1 MLVTKRNGKSETVQF
16 DKITDRI
23 KKLVEPNE
31 LKYINPTLIAQK
43 TVASIYP
50 GISTKELDLEAANI
64 CINLCTTHHYYSN
77 LAGRILAS
85 NLKKETLNNFVDK
98 QRHIQ
103 KELKFLDPDWFAWIN
118 NAENKKIINA
128 MIDYDRDYN
137 YDYFGFKTLE
147 RAYLLKI
154 KDTIIERPQDMFMR
168 VASFIN
174 KGDLEMTKKTYDL
187 TSLGYYTHATPTL
200 FNAGNIKSQCSS
212 CFEGNTK
219 VNTLRGPVA
228 IKDIQIG
235 DEVVTHLG
243 NVKKV
248 LQIHENLLGD
258 RKLYNLTIDKT
269 KTISVTEDHNLY
281 VYNKILNEVLWK
293 QVKDLDKDDYIMVPN
308 YQGIY
313 ENKIEDYMID
323 EKFAKLIGLWLV
335 NGSILL
341 TDDVIGITIYIGG
354 NDMIFKWLNE
364 LRDQLEFDNICFD
377 KETKYVMIVS
387 DKLGKFFNKMFYK
400 DNNKRLPDSFY
411 KFDKSIIISFLSG
424 IITSN
429 GKIDNN
435 EIRVEL
441 GNGSLAEEIYCL
453 CRLHNFIVGKYSY
466 TILDLTSL
474 WNEFTTIWS
483 SKGDD
488 NVVKFENNIFLR
500 FENKYINKYHN
511 PTVVYTLGIED
522 DHSYSIEGIIAQN
535 CFLMGTDDSMKG
547 ITKTWADVSEI
558 SKWGGGIGLHVSNI
572 RGTGSLIRGT
582 NGPSS
587 GIIPM
592 LRVYN
597 EIARYV
603 DQCFIGDTL
612 IYTENNLVPIE
623 KIKMGDKVFSQD
635 GKLYNV
641 DKVYSDVYEGTFIK
655 LYFQNKMIK
664 VTKNHPFYKIN
675 GDWCEADKLS
685 VGDEI
690 HFSIPNQIIDNTTI
704 DESDCYMYAIF
715 LVCGYTIDHSF
726 VLVNNNNKLD
736 EFIKNY
742 LEWNGIESE
751 IEKRMNEYVYK
762 WEVTSKFRFS
772 RSQCNVFDN
781 NLLHLPFN
789 KFKWFI
795 KAIFETCSKK
805 IDDEYFIKTSENI
818 MTSLRF
824 FLLKIGIV
832 SDHIYTNPILEN
844 ILDNNK
850 IEFTHNPVIPI
861 RIDKIEQEND
871 KHIVYDLE
879 VNTSHTYLTEL
890 GIVHNGGKRK
900 GSIAIYLEPHHP
912 DIMAF
917 LDLRKNTGV
926 ESERTRDLNL
936 AMWISDLFMKQVE
949 CDGDWHLMDPDE
961 CKGLNEVY
969 GEEYENKYNTYVK
982 ENKFR
987 KVMKARTIWNAMED
1001 SQIETGQPYITFKDH
1016 VNRKSNQK
1024 NIGVIKS
1031 SNLCVHEDTLIL
1043 TDQGYKN
1050 IKSLKDKDISVW
1062 NGEQWSQVIVKQTG
1076 INKNLIRINLS
1087 NGSFLDCTP
1096 EHRFYIQE
1104 KFTNKG
1110 PITEVDASKLKIGSK
1125 LIKFNLPK
1133 TIEFDNSEEFKYAY
1147 THGAFCGDGT
1157 TYDNYSKTKKYAKL
1171 YLYGEKKKLLDYIE
1185 YESYTINDSNDRY
1198 DIVLPKDINPKF
1210 NVPMH
1215 ASIHDRLRWFEG
1227 YSDTDGTI
1235 ARNGTNE
1242 SLQIASINKEF
1253 LLNVRLMLHTLGI
1266 ESKVTKC
1273 YDERMVKLPD
1283 HKGGEFENL
1292 NLKEY
1297 LCKPAYRLLIGS
1309 CDLYNLSM
1317 LGFSPKRLQ
1326 FNQRKPQRNAT
1337 HFVKVVSIEDSYQNV
1352 DTYCFTEPLK
1362 NMGVFNGILTGQC
1375 NEIVEYSS
1383 HDEYAVCNLASIA
1396 INKYVSP
1403 FVSEKDW
1410 IIYVKQDCKYC
1421 KWAKAYLNN
1430 NFKNITEKEVSFEE
1444 LFELTKCKTFPQIY
1458 YGETLIG
1465 GFDDMYKFTAGK
1477 FNYEKLYDVAY
1488 IAAINLDK
1496 IIDVNFY
1503 PVIEAKRS
1511 NIRHRPIGLG
1521 IQGLADAL
1529 ALLKI
1534 PFDSEECLEFN
1545 ARFMEIIY
1553 LAALTASKDVS
1564 KSRWMGMK
1572 KLKKSGIVFPDYYD
1586 KNFTND
1592 NDTPSLRSGVSA
1604 KHSDLHVCTE
1614 DIKKV
1619 YHTLKPS
1626 NYELKNKI
1634 TSWYGAY
1641 STFEGSPISQGIFQ
1655 FDMWDV
1661 KPTLTEK
1668 WEELRNEIKIHGVR
1682 NSLVTAL
1689 MPTATTS
1696 QILGNNE
1703 CFEPFTSNIYTRRT
1717 LAGDF
1722 PLVNKYLIDDLDKL
1736 NLWSVEM
1743 KNLILANNGSIANFN
1758 NIPDQIKRLYQTSWE
1773 IKQIWILKNSV
1784 ARGPYV
1790 DQTQS
1795 LNISM
1800 SVPNYKNLT
1809 SSHMYAWKNGLKTG
1823 IYYLRSKPAAGAS
1836 KFTLDPSINNKLK
1849 MITQVEENICENCSA

>member
-1 MLVTKRNGKSETVQF
+1 MLVTKRNGKSEPVQF

-23 KKLVEPNE
+23 SKLIQPNE
-31 LKYINPTLIAQK
+31 TKYINPTLIAQK

-98 QRHIQ
+98 EKHIQ
-103 KELKFLDPDWFAWIN
+103 KELKFLDSDWIAWIN
-118 NAENKKIINA
+118 NPDNKKIINA
-128 MIDYDRDYN
+128 MIDYERDYN

-154 KDTIIERPQDMFMR
+154 KDNIIERPQDMFMR

-219 VNTLRGPVA
+219 VNTFRGSVA

-235 DEVVTHLG
+235 DEVITHLG

-248 LQIHENLLGD
+248 VQIHKNLLGN
-258 RKLYNLTIDKT
+258 RKLYNLIIHKT
-269 KTISVTEDHNLY
+269 KTIIVTQDHNLY
-281 VYNKILNEVLWK
+281 IYNKILNTVLWK
-293 QVKDLDKDDYIMVPN
+293 QVKDLDRDDYIMIPN
-308 YQGIY
+308 YKGSY
-313 ENKIEDYMID
+313 ENKNDISNE
-323 EKFAKLIGLWLV
+323 FAKLIGLWLM
-335 NGSILL
+335 NGSVIM
-341 TDDVIGITIYIGG
+341 TDVIGITIYIKG
-354 NDMIFKWLNE
+354 NDHILNWLLDSSKE
-364 LRDQLEFDNICFD
+364 LYIDDIYFD
-377 KETKYVMIVS
+377 KEKKNIILIS
-387 DKLGKFFNKMFYK
+387 DKLGNFFNDHFYRNNTKSLPDFFYK
-400 DNNKRLPDSFY
+400 LDTSL
-411 KFDKSIIISFLSG
+411 IISFLSG
-424 IITSN
+424 IVKSKN
-429 GKIDNN
+429 KLDNN
-435 EIRVEL
+435 YINIEMT
-441 GNGSLAEEIYCL
+441 NGDITEEIYCL
-453 CRLHNFIVGKYSY
+453 CRLHNL
-466 TILDLTSL
+466 TIHKNYHNVLNLT
-474 WNEFTTIWS
+474 NIFNKIEDTNNDIII
-483 SKGDD
+483 
-488 NVVKFENNIFLR
+488 FENNTFLR
-500 FENKYINKYHN
+500 FENKLINTN
-511 PTVVYTLGIED
+511 DISTVYTLGIED

-547 ITKTWADVSEI
+547 ITKTWQDVSEI
-558 SKWGGGIGLHVSNI
+558 SKWGGGIGLHISNI
-572 RGTGSLIRGT
+572 RSTGSLIRGT

-603 DQCFIGDTL
+603 DQCFVGNTL
-612 IYTENNLVPIE
+612 VYTENNRLPIE
-623 KIKMGDKVFSQD
+623 EIKTGDKVFGQD
-635 GKLYNV
+635 GNLYNV
-641 DKVYSDVYEGTFIK
+641 DKVYSDVYEGVFIK
-655 LYFQNKMIK
+655 LYFKDNFIK
-664 VTKNHPFYKIN
+664 VTKNHPFLRVNHKIIPEILDDYN
-675 GDWCEADKLS
+675 MPIGSEWCEACDLS
-685 VGDEI
+685 IGDEI
-690 HFSIPNQIIDNTTI
+690 YFSIPNQVIDNKDI
-704 DESDCYMYAIF
+704 DESDCYMYVIF
-715 LVCGYTIDHSF
+715 LTSGYIFEHFFLLIIS
-726 VLVNNNNKLD
+726 NKKLD
-736 EFIKNY
+736 EFITNY
-742 LEWNGIESE
+742 LEWNGIDYTIENKNGE
-751 IEKRMNEYVYK
+751 ITYK

-772 RSQCNVFDN
+772 KSQFREFDN
-781 NLLHLPFN
+781 KLLHLPFN
-789 KFKWFI
+789 KYKWFI
-795 KAIFETCSKK
+795 KGIFEICGKK
-805 IDDEYFIKTSENI
+805 VDNEYFIRGNKNI
-818 MTSLRF
+818 KNTLSF
-824 FLLKIGIV
+824 FLLKIGIIFKN
-832 SDHIYTNPILEN
+832 DYIYLNSILEN
-844 ILDNNK
+844 ILKNNK
-850 IEFTHNPVIPI
+850 FEFKQLDFIVIK
-861 RIDKIEQEND
+861 IDKIEQEND
-871 KHIVYDLE
+871 KQIVYDLE

-917 LDLRKNTGV
+917 LELRKNSGV

-949 CDGDWHLMDPDE
+949 CDGDWHTMDPDE

-969 GEEYENKYNTYVK
+969 GEEYEAKYNAYVK

-987 KVMKARTIWNAMED
+987 KVIKARTIMEAMLD
-1001 SQIETGQPYITFKDH
+1001 SQIETGQPYITYKDH

-1062 NGEQWSQVIVKQTG
+1062 NGEQWSKVMVKQTG

-1087 NGSFLDCTP
+1087 NGAFLDCTP

-1104 KFTNKG
+1104 KFNNKA
-1110 PITEVDASKLKIGSK
+1110 PITEVDAAKLQIGSK

-1147 THGAFCGDGT
+1147 THGAFCGD
-1157 TYDNYSKTKKYAKL
+1157 NYSKTKEYAKL

-1210 NVPMH
+1210 DVPMR
-1215 ASIHDRLRWFEG
+1215 ASIHDRLRWLEG

-1235 ARNGTNE
+1235 AYNGTNE

-1273 YDERMVKLPD
+1273 CDE
-1283 HKGGEFENL
+1283 
-1292 NLKEY
+1292 KEY
-1297 LCKPAYRLLIGS
+1297 LYKPVYRLLIES
-1309 CDLYNLSM
+1309 CDLYNLSI

-1326 FNQRKPQRNAT
+1326 FNQRKPQRNT
-1337 HFVKVVSIEDSYQNV
+1337 KFVKVVSIEDSYQNV
-1352 DTYCFTEPLK
+1352 DTYCFTEPIK

-1383 HDEYAVCNLASIA
+1383 HEEYAVCNLASIA
-1396 INKYVSP
+1396 INKCVVP
-1403 FVSEKDW
+1403 FICSEDW

-1430 NFKNITEKEVSFEE
+1430 NFKNITEKEITFEE
-1444 LFELTKCKTFPQIY
+1444 LFELTQRKTFPQIY
-1458 YGETLIG
+1458 YGDTLIG

-1477 FNYEKLYDVAY
+1477 FDYEKLYDVAY
-1488 IAAINLDK
+1488 TAAINLDK
-1496 IIDVNFY
+1496 VIDVNFY

-1511 NIRHRPIGLG
+1511 NMRHRPIGLG

-1529 ALLKI
+1529 SLLKI

-1545 ARFMEIIY
+1545 ARFMETIY

-1572 KLKKSGIVFPDYYD
+1572 KLKKSGLSFPEYYD
-1586 KNFTND
+1586 KNFN
-1592 NDTPSLRSGVSA
+1592 N
-1604 KHSDLHVCTE
+1604 E
-1614 DIKKV
+1614 NEEIKKL
-1619 YHTLKPS
+1619 YHILKPC
-1626 NYELKNKI
+1626 NFEFKNKI

-1655 FDMWDV
+1655 FDMWNV
-1661 KPTLTEK
+1661 KPTFTEK

-1736 NLWSVEM
+1736 NLWSLEM
-1743 KNLILANNGSIANFN
+1743 KELILANNGSIANFN

-1773 IKQIWILKNSV
+1773 IKQIWILKNSIS
-1784 ARGPYV
+1784 RGAYV

-1795 LNISM
+1795 LNIYM
-1800 SVPNYKNLT
+1800 STPNYKNLI
-1809 SSHMYAWKNGLKTG
+1809 SSHVYAWKNGLKTG

-1849 MITQVEENICENCSA
+1849 MITQVEEDVCLNCSA